1 MKHVEWVSGFRMF
14 DKSFLRK
21 IPLNDLSNRPFFDG
35 DMLIMSSF
43 VNNNTVSENYLQK
56 IHKQKGL
63 SLLVLGTRTCTRYNK
78 DFFVARSK
86 KYERLFKNPNKFKDD
101 YKIVFK
107 SNLD

>member
-43 VNNNTVSENYLQK
+43 VNNNTVSVPIY
-56 IHKQKGL
+56 
-63 SLLVLGTRTCTRYNK
+63 
-78 DFFVARSK
+78 K
-86 KYERLFKNPNKFKDD
+86 KYINKKASFTG
-101 YKIVFK
+101 IRA
-107 SNLD
+107 